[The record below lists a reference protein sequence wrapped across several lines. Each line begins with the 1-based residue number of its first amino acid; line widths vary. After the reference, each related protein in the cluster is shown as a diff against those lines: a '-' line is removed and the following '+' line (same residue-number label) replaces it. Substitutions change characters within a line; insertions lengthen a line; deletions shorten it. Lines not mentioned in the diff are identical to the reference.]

1 MRAVRERLAW
11 RGTLRGV
18 KASVHRGGLWAIAL
32 AFPLAAI
39 CALLYR
45 FPQPMAGYSR
55 GLSEMPLTIFAV
67 IFYGLLGGFVVL
79 YVVGGL
85 GGAAAH
91 AIGRPDERL
100 VHRLALAFGGLTA
113 LISVVFMAELD
124 KIIGPY

>member
-1 MRAVRERLAW
+1 MRASVR
-11 RGTLRGV
+11 
-18 KASVHRGGLWAIAL
+18 RGGLWAIAL

-55 GLSEMPLTIFAV
+55 GLSAMPPTIFAV
-67 IFYGLLGGFVVL
+67 IFYGLFGGFVVL

-91 AIGRPDERL
+91 ANGRPDERL
-100 VHRLALAFGGLTA
+100 VRRLALAFGGLTA
-113 LISVVFMAELD
+113 LISVVFIAELD
-124 KIIGPY
+124 TIIGPY